1 MGLNDEYQ
9 LGVYIG
15 MLMKSE
21 SIISM
26 VMKKRTDC
34 SKYISS
40 TDLTCFIPMIR
51 MTLLLQFHNHI
62 RFPRFQF
69 SILGQVHRNYCIDH
83 AARIYPEV
91 SETFLSEGG

>member
-15 MLMKSE
+15 MLMNSE

-51 MTLLLQFHNHI
+51 MTLLLQFHKSGFHLTVEEI
-62 RFPRFQF
+62 GSF
-69 SILGQVHRNYCIDH
+69 SGK
-83 AARIYPEV
+83 A
-91 SETFLSEGG
+91 S